1 MAALLR
7 PGGTLVAQDMVMTSM
22 FSDPPSRAYRRFAE
36 LGVEVGAAL
45 GVDYDVGRR
54 LFGMFRDLGLTE
66 LSVSVHQPTF
76 ATGERKRLWEYTF
89 LEAGPGAAAAGIG
102 TEEEVDEL
110 TAEFAAI
117 SGDDSALVV
126 QPALLAVSG
135 VVPGAPTG

>member
-36 LGVEVGAAL
+36 PSVEASVAL

-54 LFGMFRDLGLTE
+54 LFGMFRDLGLTG
-66 LSVSVHQPTF
+66 LSVSVHQPAF

-89 LEAGPGAAAAGIG
+89 LEAGPGAAAAGVG
-102 TEEEVDEL
+102 TEEEVAEL
-110 TAEFAAI
+110 AAEFAAI

-135 VVPGAPTG
+135 VVPGARTG